1 MALAVGERAC
11 RRAGLFG
18 LSMTSQWA
26 ITIAATVLSTY
37 ALDAVATVAGLS
49 LAASGL
55 LRGLGH
61 AQVLLFLAATYLI
74 WGLGLHANLRANW
87 ALLLDTGTSTNA
99 LSKAA
104 YDLIKLRT
112 ANLRIQRFAAST
124 GYTGTELAKEA
135 PYYAGAFG
143 AVLFT
148 DSVSANDAIIFLGGA
163 NLGAAVYEY
172 GLARL
177 VRAFLKFA
185 PRAAESKHVA
195 LEAARDSER
204 LR

>member
-1 MALAVGERAC
+1 MALVSSESGGV
-11 RRAGLFG
+11 RAGPFG
-18 LSMTSQWA
+18 LSKASQWA
-26 ITIAATVLSTY
+26 VTIAATVASTY
-37 ALDAVATVAGLS
+37 ALDAVATVAGLG

-61 AQVLLFLAATYLI
+61 MQVLLFLASTYLI
-74 WGLGLHANLRANW
+74 WGLGLHANLKANW
-87 ALLLDTGTSTNA
+87 ALLLETGTSTNA

-112 ANLRIQRFAAST
+112 ASERVQRFAASV

-185 PRAAESKHVA
+185 PRAEDSKHVA
-195 LEAARDSER
+195 LEATRGGER
-204 LR
+204 FH